1 MLNKVI
7 ASMPRRLLL
16 AAVCA
21 GAFAQ
26 AHAQAQVGAAVQASA
41 QAVPSRIGFVYTE
54 RLMSESKLAKAADAK
69 IQAEFSKRQK
79 LVDDMSQK
87 FRQAREKFDDE
98 APKLSDLDRTKRTR
112 ELLDMEK
119 DLQRMQREYSED
131 LFQRKNEERAAIAQ
145 KAYKLIEQVAEQDHL
160 DVVLQESVWASP
172 RIDITDKILKLLD
185 K

>member
-21 GAFAQ
+21 GALAQ
-26 AHAQAQVGAAVQASA
+26 AHAQTQGAAA
-41 QAVPSRIGFVYTE
+41 QGAAAPAMPSRIGFVYTE

>member
-1 MLNKVI
+1 
-7 ASMPRRLLL
+7 MPRRLLL

-21 GAFAQ
+21 GALAQ
-26 AHAQAQVGAAVQASA
+26 AHAQSLAQSQGLSAAVPAA
-41 QAVPSRIGFVYTE
+41 PSRIGFVFTE
-54 RLMSESKLAKAADAK
+54 RLMTESKLAKLADAK

-79 LVDDMSQK
+79 QVDEMVQK
-87 FRQAREKFDDE
+87 FKGAREKFDEE
-98 APKLSDLDRTKRTR
+98 APKLTDLDRTKRTR

-145 KAYKLIEQVAEQDHL
+145 KAYKLIEQVAEQEHL

-185 K
+185 R

>member
-21 GAFAQ
+21 GAMAQ
-26 AHAQAQVGAAVQASA
+26 AHAQAQA
-41 QAVPSRIGFVYTE
+41 QAQGPAGGPSRIGFVFTE
-54 RLMSESKLAKAADAK
+54 RLMTESKLAKAADAK

-79 LVDDMSQK
+79 QLDDMVQK
-87 FRQAREKFDDE
+87 FKGAREKFDEE
-98 APKLSDLDRTKRTR
+98 APKLSDLERTRRTR

-119 DLQRMQREYSED
+119 DVQRMQREYSED

-145 KAYKLIEQVAEQDHL
+145 KAYKLIERVAEQDHL

-185 K
+185 Q

>member
-21 GAFAQ
+21 GALAQ
-26 AHAQAQVGAAVQASA
+26 AHAQVQAPATGVPGAA
-41 QAVPSRIGFVYTE
+41 PSRIGFVFTE
-54 RLMSESKLAKAADAK
+54 RLMTESKLAKAADAK

-79 LVDDMSQK
+79 QVDEMVQK
-87 FRQAREKFDDE
+87 FKGAREKFDQD